1 MYLVQNIFNKSA
13 IRAISDKPGVYRW
26 FAEITDFEKL
36 SYRLGINPPYT
47 EIEKIEFEGKVLYA
61 IYVGIAVN
69 ETLSSR
75 LEWHILQRHTPSAI
89 KHGTLST
96 LRQSI
101 SSVLFGDQSD
111 EAGTDDFIKTLYV
124 EIYHESKHPVKS
136 PQAKAEITKI
146 EKDLLAK
153 NLYILNIRENKY
165 PGAPKKLLRV
175 MRKAAK

>member
-1 MYLVQNIFNKSA
+1 MDLVGNIFNKSA
-13 IRAISDKPGVYRW
+13 IRPISDKPGVYRW
-26 FAEITDFEKL
+26 FAEEAEFIFL
-36 SYRLGINPPYT
+36 SDKLGISPSYT
-47 EIEKIEFEGKVLYA
+47 EIERIAFEGKELYG

-69 ETLSSR
+69 ESLSSR
-75 LEWHILQRHTPSAI
+75 LEWHILQRHTEPAI

-111 EAGTDDFIKTLYV
+111 EAGTDNFIKKLYV

-136 PQAKAEITKI
+136 TQAKTEITTI

-153 NLYILNIRENKY
+153 NLYILNIQENKY